1 MLTLSKKDYLFHG
14 GGVPMK
20 NVKNIAFL
28 ILWVIMLAGSI
39 LITNK
44 LLAHTE
50 IHELKSTN
58 GADIQGGIREN

>member
-1 MLTLSKKDYLFHG
+1 M